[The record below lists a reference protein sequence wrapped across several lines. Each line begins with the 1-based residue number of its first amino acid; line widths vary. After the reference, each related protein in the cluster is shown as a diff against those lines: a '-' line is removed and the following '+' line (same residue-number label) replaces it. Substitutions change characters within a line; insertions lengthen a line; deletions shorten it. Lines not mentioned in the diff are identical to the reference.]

1 VDIYVPG
8 RDSPFEDI
16 DLSRTM
22 GWLTYRYPVC
32 LRLADPGQPLDYV
45 IQIDRQLRAV
55 PGGGLGYGALRYY
68 RGDPDLAAELAGQA
82 IPQVLFNFFGVAPG
96 GFQTFEPQLGTSG
109 HYHDTESERMRL
121 LMINGTVTRSQLRM
135 EWEYSSGRHD
145 AATIEDFIGSARQFL
160 LDLTDDCPP
169 GRPS

>member
-1 VDIYVPG
+1 
-8 RDSPFEDI
+8 DSPFEDV

-32 LRLADPGQPLDYV
+32 LRLGDRGQPLAYAT
-45 IQIDRQLRAV
+45 QIDRQLRAV

-68 RGDPDLAAELAGQA
+68 RGDPGLAAELAGQA

-96 GFQTFEPQLGTSG
+96 GFQTFRPLHGTSG
-109 HYHDTESERMRL
+109 HYHDTKSERMRL
-121 LMINGTVTRSQLRM
+121 LMINGTVFRGQLRM

-145 AATIEDFIGSARQFL
+145 AATIERFIGSARQFL
-160 LDLTDDCPP
+160 LDLTDACSP
-169 GRPS
+169 GRP